1 MAGELRLSRESLEAA
16 FVKKV
21 EELSGQNPYACYQCG
36 KCSAGCLFAEHMDFL
51 PNQILRL
58 VQLGNESVLW
68 AKAPWVCATCL
79 ACAVRCPKGVDIARI
94 MEALRQI
101 ALRRGVQPVEFKV
114 DRPYPQIAL
123 VGAYRKV
130 TP

>member
-1 MAGELRLSRESLEAA
+1 
-16 FVKKV
+16 
-21 EELSGQNPYACYQCG
+21 
-36 KCSAGCLFAEHMDFL
+36 
-51 PNQILRL
+51 
-58 VQLGNESVLW
+58 
-68 AKAPWVCATCL
+68 
-79 ACAVRCPKGVDIARI
+79 VDIARI